1 VVFAIGITSG
11 YWLAEALP
19 MALPLLV
26 LLLALL
32 FVSWILA
39 RKQLFSNPFFGITLY
54 SLVFTLGFTGYQM
67 QLPKFQTTHFANTS
81 FLETENF
88 LQIKITEVL
97 KPDLYNNKYIGNIAY
112 LNNQKQ
118 SGKLLISIQKDSANR
133 PIKIDNTIL
142 ISTKIEKIPMAKNP
156 FQFDY
161 KSYMESLGVYYQLK
175 TTYPQILKITKG
187 TPTLI
192 GRAQELRTYVIS
204 KLKESP
210 IAERELAIIQAL
222 ILGDKRDVDK
232 ELYAQYAAAGA
243 VHILAVSGLH
253 VGVIFLILQTL
264 LLPLKRFKNGTLI
277 RSILIVFLL
286 WEYAFF
292 TGLSPSVSRAVTMFS
307 FLALA
312 GIFHRKTSTIN
323 TLALSFLVLLIYNP
337 LLLFHVGFQLS
348 YAAVLSILLIQPKLS
363 AYYQPRNYFKRLFW
377 GIITVTSAAQL
388 GIIPLSLYYFHQ
400 FPGLFFITNIVILPF
415 LALLLSTGVFIV
427 LLASF
432 NILPNWLATSY
443 GSVIK
448 WLNHFVGWIA
458 GQEDFLW
465 REISFSKI
473 KVIAFYLVLF
483 CLWMLWRKFDFKNLA
498 ISLISIAIL
507 TSSFIW
513 DDYNTSQNTLTIFQK
528 NRKTLITTQN
538 THHLNIFSND
548 SIINHIEKYPLKGYY
563 IGNGISQI
571 TRSKIPSVF
580 AFGEQNFI
588 VVDSLGLYPKY
599 IERAALILTYS
610 PKINLVRVI
619 DSLQPSI
626 LIADGSNY
634 KSYVARWK
642 QTCLNKKIPFHS
654 TYEKGAYAVKIP
666 KK

>member
-1 VVFAIGITSG
+1 MVFAIGITSG
-11 YWLAEALP
+11 YWLAKELP

-32 FVSWILA
+32 FISWIIA

-54 SLVFTLGFTGYQM
+54 SVIFTLGFTGYQM
-67 QLPKFQTTHFANTS
+67 QLPKFQTAHFANTS

-97 KPDLYNNKYIGNIAY
+97 KPDLYNNKYIGNIDY

-118 SGKLLISIQKDSANR
+118 SGKLLISIQKDSTNKS
-133 PIKIDNTIL
+133 IKINNTLL
-142 ISTKIEKIPMAKNP
+142 ISTKIEKIPVAKNP

-192 GRAQELRTYVIS
+192 GRAQELRAYVIS

-210 IAERELAIIQAL
+210 IAEKELAIIQAL
-222 ILGDKRDVDK
+222 ILGDKRDIDK

-264 LLPLKRFKNGTLI
+264 LLPLKRFKNGALI
-277 RSILIVFLL
+277 QSILTVFLL
-286 WEYAFF
+286 WGYAFF

-363 AYYQPRNYFKRLFW
+363 GYYQPWNYFKRLLW
-377 GIITVTSAAQL
+377 GIITVTTAAQL

-528 NRKTLITTQN
+528 NRKTLITAQN

-563 IGNGISQI
+563 IGNGISEI
-571 TRSKIPSVF
+571 TKSKIPSVF

-599 IERAALILTYS
+599 IESAALILTYS

-654 TYEKGAYAVKIP
+654 TYEKGAYTVKIP